1 MTFAD
6 AVKEHC
12 LECKKPLSWNGF
24 KGYEYLARCCGY
36 LYRLE
41 PQVLEY
47 NFVVSKITVDDE
59 SMGVIPGKNGSLFH
73 HPV

>member
-1 MTFAD
+1 MTFEN

-12 LECKKPLSWNGF
+12 LECKAVLAWSGF

-41 PQVLEY
+41 PKVFEY
-47 NFVVSKITVDDE
+47 DL
-59 SMGVIPGKNGSLFH
+59 VISRIKPEPPLAW